1 MLETSDGPVCVGVL
15 SDFACKLMTVSFVMF
30 LSVCARTRVS
40 AAVLQSVDHLFQNVG
55 ASVGDL
61 LQDLIS
67 VLLELRPLP
76 LTQR

>member
-1 MLETSDGPVCVGVL
+1 MLETSDAPMCVGVL
-15 SDFACKLMTVSFVMF
+15 SDFACKLMTVCLF
-30 LSVCARTRVS
+30 LSVCVCALVS

-61 LQDLIS
+61 LQDLIG